1 MIKKF
6 VDERGESSSDRIT
19 RVNSGPI
26 ISRSPRLR
34 PFDRSR
40 MKKKQYASTRSL
52 PFAPRRSVQQRSRES
67 QRGLNLE
74 SDRRTD
80 EWNST
85 IFVRTD
91 SRSGLTEKEREREA
105 TLSRTTPS
113 GCHERSRASL
123 PKHHYR
129 SRIANNAA
137 INKFRSKVGIKRNEL
152 AKR

>member
-91 SRSGLTEKEREREA
+91 SRSGLTEKEREREKPRYRERLPRDA
-105 TLSRTTPS
+105 TRDRELRCRNTIIVP
-113 GCHERSRASL
+113 G
-123 PKHHYR
+123 
-129 SRIANNAA
+129 SRIMPQLTS
-137 INKFRSKVGIKRNEL
+137 FVRRSG
-152 AKR
+152 